1 MREESH
7 LSDSLLVKVLDG
19 ELTGA
24 EKIEVE
30 IHLAGCAECLDRLD
44 RWADLS
50 TEIARVV
57 DAVPAPIARH
67 SRERLIRTMAAI
79 PVSGVAL
86 RTRARQ
92 GRTLAWVAALAACLA
107 IATLF
112 SIRIARHSA
121 KQNERPAAIQIDN
134 GRHSSP
140 ATIARV
146 IPDQPVKRHAILA
159 RNTAPAQSNSTAGS
173 TAADGFWPLPYSNP
187 GLPVDSADVL
197 RVRVRLSALTEAGV
211 VTASPATD
219 DPWVQAD
226 VLLGADGE
234 PRGIRLL
241 QASAIQ

>member
-1 MREESH
+1 MRQEPH

-24 EKIEVE
+24 EKIDVE
-30 IHLAGCAECLDRLD
+30 IHLAGCAGCLDRLD

-67 SRERLIRTMAAI
+67 SHERLIRAMAAI
-79 PVSGVAL
+79 PVSAAASQ
-86 RTRARQ
+86 TRARP
-92 GRTLAWVAALAACLA
+92 GRRLVWVAALAACLA

-121 KQNERPAAIQIDN
+121 KQNERPAAIQTDN
-134 GRHSSP
+134 SQHSSG
-140 ATIARV
+140 AAIARV
-146 IPDQPVKRHAILA
+146 IPDQPVKRHTVLA
-159 RNTAPAQSNSTAGS
+159 RNAEPSKSNSAPGS
-173 TAADGFWPLPYSNP
+173 TSAQGFWPLPYSNP
-187 GLPVDSADVL
+187 ALPVDSSDVL

-211 VTASPATD
+211 VTASPAAD

-241 QASAIQ
+241 QASATQ